1 MPSRFLS
8 GLRRSWVLVV
18 AILLGLVSALD
29 AEAAPARKKKRRGAR
44 RPEVPS
50 GPIEVPV
57 EVSIGPV
64 ALVPNP
70 PALFDQPVHA
80 GVMIDVAA
88 VVDRTLIRRYRNKL
102 PAWARGVASS
112 VNEVKL
118 APGPLAFIPETLI
131 VSPGFASTG
140 MYGAIWRPIGVSIPL
155 VDTPAFH
162 IEAGAALS
170 AIALF
175 VHSSTLG
182 VTTSATDQAFTFV
195 LRPGLQLR
203 VAAEVPLSDVIRL
216 NAGWSSDLMVP
227 QPWGRPPWELFP
239 LENSLWHLGGPFFTV
254 AYRFPYRVDGM

>member
-1 MPSRFLS
+1 MNLPRLPIWHLS
-8 GLRRSWVLVV
+8 PWMLCVC
-18 AILLGLVSALD
+18 LLCSLAATDV
-29 AEAAPARKKKRRGAR
+29 EAASPSKKRKR
-44 RPEVPS
+44 RHRQPEVPS

-57 EVSIGPV
+57 EVSLGPV

-88 VVDRTLIRRYRNKL
+88 VVDRTLIRRYRSKL
-102 PAWARGVASS
+102 PPWARGVASS

-140 MYGAIWRPIGVSIPL
+140 MYGAIWRPFGLTIPL

-162 IEAGAALS
+162 VEAGAALS

-203 VAAEVPLSDVIRL
+203 VAAEIPLSDVLRL

-254 AYRFPYRVDGM
+254 AYRFPYRVDGV